1 MPRSGLSFVNKTN
14 WLALKSLAPYLW
26 DFKYRVVVALALLSL
41 AKVANV
47 TVPLVLKDVVDS
59 LAPKDQLL
67 VLPLALLLGYGA
79 LRLCAVLFAELRD
92 VVFVKVTRRAT
103 RRIALKVFRHLHN
116 LSLRFHLERHTGGI
130 SREIERGTRGISTLL
145 TYSLFSIIPV
155 ILEFSFVAA
164 ILLDRFDWRFAAITF
179 SAVFLYLLYTF
190 FVSEWRMNI
199 RREANGWDTR
209 SNSHAVDSLLN
220 YETVKYFNNEEYEAR
235 RYDSFLREYERADVK
250 TETSLGLLNIGQ
262 SVIIAIAVT
271 SLMILTSQG
280 VVAQNLTIGDLVLVN
295 GLLIQLYIPLNF
307 MGMVYRE
314 IKQAFIDMN
323 NMFSLLDTRRDI
335 VDRSD
340 CVPMESSRP
349 SVEFKNVSFSYD
361 GKRHTLSDV
370 SFVIP
375 FGKTVAVVGESGS
388 GKTTLARLLF
398 RLYDV
403 DQGEIRLDGTD
414 IRNYSQASY
423 RKSIG
428 VVPQDTVLF
437 NDTLGFNI
445 RYGNPSC
452 NADDLDRVVCLA
464 QLEKFIQ
471 SLPEGYETTVGER
484 GLKVSGGEKQR
495 ISIARAI
502 LKDPPIMVFD
512 EATSSLD
519 SGSER
524 QIQLALDDVSKNR
537 TTLVIAHR
545 LSTIIHA
552 HEIVVLDEGKV
563 IERGTHNN
571 LLASGGRYAHMWH
584 IQQNNTQ
591 TGY

>member
-1 MPRSGLSFVNKTN
+1 MNKTN

-116 LSLRFHLERHTGGI
+116 LSLRFHLGRHTGGI

-271 SLMILTSQG
+271 SLMILTSKG

-323 NMFSLLDTRRDI
+323 NMFSLLDTRQDV

-403 DQGEIRLDGTD
+403 DQGEIRLDGKD

-452 NADDLDRVVCLA
+452 NEEDLDRVVRLA

-563 IERGTHNN
+563 IERGTHND
-571 LLASGGRYAHMWH
+571 LLESGGRYAHMWH

-591 TGY
+591 TEN

>member
-1 MPRSGLSFVNKTN
+1 MNRTN
-14 WLALKSLAPYLW
+14 WLVLKSLAPYLW
-26 DFKYRVVVALALLSL
+26 DFKYRVVGALVLLTL

-47 TVPLVLKDVVDS
+47 TVPLVLKEVVDS
-59 LAPKDQLL
+59 LTPRDQLL
-67 VLPLALLLGYGA
+67 LLPLALLLTYGA
-79 LRLCAVLFAELRD
+79 LRLFAVLFAELRD

-103 RRIALKVFRHLHN
+103 RRIALKVFRHLHD
-116 LSLRFHLERHTGGI
+116 LSLKFHLQRHTGGI
-130 SREIERGTRGISTLL
+130 SREIERGTRGISILL

-155 ILEFSFVAA
+155 ILEFGFVAA
-164 ILLDRFDWRFAAITF
+164 ILLNRFDWRFAAITF
-179 SAVFLYLLYTF
+179 SAVILYLIYTF

-199 RREANGWDTR
+199 RREANEWDTR
-209 SNSHAVDSLLN
+209 SNSQAVDSLLN

-235 RYDSFLREYERADVK
+235 RYDSFLQEYERADVK

-262 SVIIAIAVT
+262 SVIIAVAVT

-280 VVAQNLTIGDLVLVN
+280 VVSQNFTIGDLVLVN

-323 NMFSLLDTRRDI
+323 NMFALLDTRRDI
-335 VDRSD
+335 IDRPG
-340 CVPMESSRP
+340 CIPMESSAP
-349 SVEFKNVSFSYD
+349 SIEFKNVSFSYD
-361 GKRHTLSDV
+361 GQRETLSDV
-370 SFVIP
+370 TFVIP

-403 DQGEIRLDGTD
+403 DEGRICLDGID
-414 IRNYSQASY
+414 IRSYEQVSY

-428 VVPQDTVLF
+428 VVPQDIVLF

-445 RYGNPSC
+445 RYGDPSC
-452 NADDLDRVVCLA
+452 NQEDLHRVTRLA

-471 SLPEGYETTVGER
+471 SLPEGFETSVGER
-484 GLKVSGGEKQR
+484 GLKLSGGEKQR

-502 LKDPPIMVFD
+502 LKDPAIMVFD

-524 QIQLALDDVSKNR
+524 QIQLALNDVSKNR

-552 HEIVVLDEGKV
+552 HEIIVLDSGKV
-563 IERGTHNN
+563 VENGTHDE
-571 LLASGGRYAHMWH
+571 LLKRAGRYSHMWH
-584 IQQNNTQ
+584 LQQNNTSVD
-591 TGY
+591 

>member
-1 MPRSGLSFVNKTN
+1 MNKTN

-220 YETVKYFNNEEYEAR
+220 YETVK
-235 RYDSFLREYERADVK
+235 
-250 TETSLGLLNIGQ
+250 
-262 SVIIAIAVT
+262 
-271 SLMILTSQG
+271 
-280 VVAQNLTIGDLVLVN
+280 
-295 GLLIQLYIPLNF
+295 
-307 MGMVYRE
+307 
-314 IKQAFIDMN
+314 
-323 NMFSLLDTRRDI
+323 
-335 VDRSD
+335 
-340 CVPMESSRP
+340 
-349 SVEFKNVSFSYD
+349 
-361 GKRHTLSDV
+361 
-370 SFVIP
+370 
-375 FGKTVAVVGESGS
+375 
-388 GKTTLARLLF
+388 
-398 RLYDV
+398 
-403 DQGEIRLDGTD
+403 
-414 IRNYSQASY
+414 
-423 RKSIG
+423 
-428 VVPQDTVLF
+428 
-437 NDTLGFNI
+437 
-445 RYGNPSC
+445 
-452 NADDLDRVVCLA
+452 
-464 QLEKFIQ
+464 
-471 SLPEGYETTVGER
+471 
-484 GLKVSGGEKQR
+484 
-495 ISIARAI
+495 
-502 LKDPPIMVFD
+502 
-512 EATSSLD
+512 
-519 SGSER
+519 
-524 QIQLALDDVSKNR
+524 
-537 TTLVIAHR
+537 
-545 LSTIIHA
+545 
-552 HEIVVLDEGKV
+552 
-563 IERGTHNN
+563 
-571 LLASGGRYAHMWH
+571 
-584 IQQNNTQ
+584 
-591 TGY
+591 

>member
-1 MPRSGLSFVNKTN
+1 VNKTN
-14 WLALKSLAPYLW
+14 WLVLKSLAPYVW
-26 DFKYRVVVALALLSL
+26 DFKYRVVAALVLLTL
-41 AKVANV
+41 AKAANV
-47 TVPLVLKDVVDS
+47 TVPLVLKEVVDS

-67 VLPLALLLGYGA
+67 LLPLALLLGYGA

-103 RRIALKVFRHLHN
+103 RRIALKVFRHLHD

-130 SREIERGTRGISTLL
+130 SREIERGTRGISTIL

-155 ILEFSFVAA
+155 ILEFGFVAA

-179 SAVFLYLLYTF
+179 SAVFLYLVYTF

-235 RYDSFLREYERADVK
+235 RYDSFLQEYERADVK

-280 VVAQNLTIGDLVLVN
+280 VVSQNLTIGDLVLVN

-340 CVPMESSRP
+340 CIPMESPRP

-370 SFVIP
+370 SFTIP

-403 DQGEIRLDGTD
+403 DEGAIHLDGID
-414 IRNYSQASY
+414 IRNYSQVSY

-437 NDTLGFNI
+437 NNTLGFNI
-445 RYGNPSC
+445 RYGDPAC
-452 NADDLDRVVCLA
+452 NSEDLDRVVRLA

-502 LKDPPIMVFD
+502 LKNPPIMVFD

-519 SGSER
+519 SESER
-524 QIQLALDDVSKNR
+524 QIQLALDDVSKDR

-552 HEIVVLDEGKV
+552 HEIVVLNAGKV
-563 IERGTHNN
+563 TERGTHDD
-571 LLASGGRYAHMWH
+571 LLESGGRYAHMWH
-584 IQQNNTQ
+584 MQQNNAQ
-591 TGY
+591 KKY

>member
-1 MPRSGLSFVNKTN
+1 MNKTN
-14 WLALKSLAPYLW
+14 WLVLKSLAPYVW
-26 DFKYRVVVALALLSL
+26 DFKYRVVAALVLLTL
-41 AKVANV
+41 AKAANV
-47 TVPLVLKDVVDS
+47 TVPLVLKEVVDS

-67 VLPLALLLGYGA
+67 LLPLALLLGYGA

-103 RRIALKVFRHLHN
+103 RRIALKVFRHLHD

-130 SREIERGTRGISTLL
+130 SREIERGTRGISTIL

-155 ILEFSFVAA
+155 ILEFGFVAA

-179 SAVFLYLLYTF
+179 SAVFLYLVYTF

-235 RYDSFLREYERADVK
+235 RYDSFLQEYERADVK

-280 VVAQNLTIGDLVLVN
+280 VVSQNLTIGDLVLVN

-340 CVPMESSRP
+340 CIPMESPRP

-370 SFVIP
+370 SFTIP

-403 DQGEIRLDGTD
+403 DEGAIHLDGID
-414 IRNYSQASY
+414 IRNYSQVSY

-437 NDTLGFNI
+437 NNTLGFNI
-445 RYGNPSC
+445 RYGDPAC
-452 NADDLDRVVCLA
+452 NSEDLDRVVRLA

-502 LKDPPIMVFD
+502 LKNPPIMVFD

-519 SGSER
+519 SESER
-524 QIQLALDDVSKNR
+524 QIQLALDDVSKDR

-552 HEIVVLDEGKV
+552 HEIVVLNAGKV
-563 IERGTHNN
+563 IERGTHDD
-571 LLASGGRYAHMWH
+571 LLESEGRYAHMWH
-584 IQQNNTQ
+584 MQQNNAQ
-591 TGY
+591 KKY

>member
-1 MPRSGLSFVNKTN
+1 MNKTN
-14 WLALKSLAPYLW
+14 WLALKSLAPYVW
-26 DFKYRVVVALALLSL
+26 EFKYRVVAALVLLTL

-47 TVPLVLKDVVDS
+47 TVPLVLKEVVDS

-67 VLPLALLLGYGA
+67 LLPLALLLSYGG

-103 RRIALKVFRHLHN
+103 RRIALKVFRHLHD
-116 LSLRFHLERHTGGI
+116 LSLKFHLERHTGGI
-130 SREIERGTRGISTLL
+130 SREIERGTRGISILL

-155 ILEFSFVAA
+155 ILEFGFVAA

-179 SAVFLYLLYTF
+179 SAVFLYLVYTF

-220 YETVKYFNNEEYEAR
+220 YETVKYFNNEEYEAQ
-235 RYDSFLREYERADVK
+235 RYDSFLQEYERADVK

-280 VVAQNLTIGDLVLVN
+280 VVSQNLTIGDLVLVN

-335 VDRSD
+335 VDRAD
-340 CVPMESSRP
+340 CIPMKSSTP
-349 SVEFKNVSFSYD
+349 TIQFKNVSFSYD
-361 GKRHTLSDV
+361 GKRETLSDV
-370 SFVIP
+370 SFFIP

-403 DQGEIRLDGTD
+403 DEGGIILDGVD
-414 IRNYSQASY
+414 VRHYSQTSY
-423 RKSIG
+423 RKSVG

-445 RYGNPSC
+445 RYGDPSC
-452 NADDLDRVVCLA
+452 KDEDLDRVVRLA

-471 SLPEGYETTVGER
+471 SLPEGYGTTVGER

-502 LKDPPIMVFD
+502 LKDPPIMIFD

-552 HEIVVLDEGKV
+552 HEIIVLDSGKIV
-563 IERGTHNN
+563 EQGTHDQ
-571 LLASGGRYAHMWH
+571 LLEREGRYSRMWNL
-584 IQQNNTQ
+584 QQNNA
-591 TGY
+591 

>member
-1 MPRSGLSFVNKTN
+1 MNKTN

-79 LRLCAVLFAELRD
+79 LRFCAVLFAELRD

-323 NMFSLLDTRRDI
+323 NMFSLLDTRQDV

-403 DQGEIRLDGTD
+403 DQGEIRLDGKD

-452 NADDLDRVVCLA
+452 SEEDLDRVVRLA

-563 IERGTHNN
+563 IERGTHND
-571 LLASGGRYAHMWH
+571 LLESGGRYAQMWH

>member
-1 MPRSGLSFVNKTN
+1 MNKTN

-271 SLMILTSQG
+271 SLMILTSKG

-452 NADDLDRVVCLA
+452 NEEDLDRVVRLA

-563 IERGTHNN
+563 IERGTHND
-571 LLASGGRYAHMWH
+571 LIESGGRYAHMWH

-591 TGY
+591 TEN

>member
-1 MPRSGLSFVNKTN
+1 MNKTN

-591 TGY
+591 TEY

>member
-1 MPRSGLSFVNKTN
+1 MNKTN

-26 DFKYRVVVALALLSL
+26 DFKYRVVVALVLLSL

-563 IERGTHNN
+563 IERGTHND
-571 LLASGGRYAHMWH
+571 LLESGGRYAQMWH

>member
-1 MPRSGLSFVNKTN
+1 MNKTN
-14 WLALKSLAPYLW
+14 WLALKSLAPYVW
-26 DFKYRVVVALALLSL
+26 DFKYRVVAALVLLTL

-47 TVPLVLKDVVDS
+47 TVPLVLKEVVDS

-67 VLPLALLLGYGA
+67 LLPLALLLGYGA

-103 RRIALKVFRHLHN
+103 RRIALKVFRHLHD

-130 SREIERGTRGISTLL
+130 SREIERGTRGISTIL

-155 ILEFSFVAA
+155 ILEFGFVAA

-179 SAVFLYLLYTF
+179 SAVFLYLVYTF

-235 RYDSFLREYERADVK
+235 RYDSFLQEYERADVK

-280 VVAQNLTIGDLVLVN
+280 VVSQNLTIGDLVLVN

-340 CVPMESSRP
+340 CIPMESPRP

-370 SFVIP
+370 SFTIP

-403 DQGEIRLDGTD
+403 DEGAIHLDGID
-414 IRNYSQASY
+414 IRNYSQVSY

-437 NDTLGFNI
+437 NNTLGFNI
-445 RYGNPSC
+445 RYGDPAC
-452 NADDLDRVVCLA
+452 NSEDLDRVVRLA

-502 LKDPPIMVFD
+502 LKNPPIMVFD

-524 QIQLALDDVSKNR
+524 QIQLALDDVSKDR

-552 HEIVVLDEGKV
+552 HEIVVLDAGKV
-563 IERGTHNN
+563 IERGTHED
-571 LLASGGRYAHMWH
+571 LLESGGRYAHMWH
-584 IQQNNTQ
+584 MQQNNAQ
-591 TGY
+591 KKY

>member
-1 MPRSGLSFVNKTN
+1 MNKTN
-14 WLALKSLAPYLW
+14 WLVLKSLAPYVW
-26 DFKYRVVVALALLSL
+26 DFKYRVVAALVLLTL
-41 AKVANV
+41 AKAANV
-47 TVPLVLKDVVDS
+47 TVPLVLKEVVDS

-67 VLPLALLLGYGA
+67 LLPLALLLGYGA

-103 RRIALKVFRHLHN
+103 RRIALKVFRHLHD

-130 SREIERGTRGISTLL
+130 SREIERGTRGISTIL

-155 ILEFSFVAA
+155 ILEFGFVAA

-179 SAVFLYLLYTF
+179 SAVFLYLVYTF

-235 RYDSFLREYERADVK
+235 RYDSFLQEYERADVK

-280 VVAQNLTIGDLVLVN
+280 VVSQNLTIGDLVLVN

-340 CVPMESSRP
+340 CIPMESPRP

-370 SFVIP
+370 SFTIP

-403 DQGEIRLDGTD
+403 DEGAIHLDGID
-414 IRNYSQASY
+414 IRNYSQVSY

-437 NDTLGFNI
+437 NNTLGFNI
-445 RYGNPSC
+445 RYGDPAC
-452 NADDLDRVVCLA
+452 NSEDLDRVVRLA

-502 LKDPPIMVFD
+502 LKNPPIMVFD

-519 SGSER
+519 SESER
-524 QIQLALDDVSKNR
+524 QIQLALDDVSKDR

-552 HEIVVLDEGKV
+552 HEIVVLNAGKV
-563 IERGTHNN
+563 TERGTHDD
-571 LLASGGRYAHMWH
+571 LLESGGRYAHMWH
-584 IQQNNTQ
+584 MQQNNAQ
-591 TGY
+591 KKY

>member
-1 MPRSGLSFVNKTN
+1 MNKTN

-26 DFKYRVVVALALLSL
+26 DFKYRVVVALVLLSL

-323 NMFSLLDTRRDI
+323 NMFSLLDMRRDI

-563 IERGTHNN
+563 IERGTHND
-571 LLASGGRYAHMWH
+571 LLESGRRYAQMWH

-591 TGY
+591 TEY

>member
-1 MPRSGLSFVNKTN
+1 VNKTS

-79 LRLCAVLFAELRD
+79 LRFCAVLFAELRD

-271 SLMILTSQG
+271 SLMILTSKG

-323 NMFSLLDTRRDI
+323 NMFSLLDTRQDVI
-335 VDRSD
+335 DRSD

-403 DQGEIRLDGTD
+403 DQGEIRLDGKD

-452 NADDLDRVVCLA
+452 NEEDLDRVVRLA

-563 IERGTHNN
+563 IERGTHND
-571 LLASGGRYAHMWH
+571 LLESGGRYAHMWH

-591 TGY
+591 TEN

>member
-1 MPRSGLSFVNKTN
+1 VNKTS

-116 LSLRFHLERHTGGI
+116 LSLRFHLGRHTGGI

-271 SLMILTSQG
+271 SLMILTSKG

-323 NMFSLLDTRRDI
+323 NMFSLLDTRQDV

-403 DQGEIRLDGTD
+403 DQGEIRLDGKD

-452 NADDLDRVVCLA
+452 NEEDLDRVVRLA

-563 IERGTHNN
+563 IERGTHND
-571 LLASGGRYAHMWH
+571 LLESGGRYAHMWH

-591 TGY
+591 TEN

>member
-1 MPRSGLSFVNKTN
+1 VNKTN
-14 WLALKSLAPYLW
+14 WLVLKSLAPYVW
-26 DFKYRVVVALALLSL
+26 DFKYRVVAALVLLTL
-41 AKVANV
+41 AKAANV
-47 TVPLVLKDVVDS
+47 TVPLVLKEVVDS

-67 VLPLALLLGYGA
+67 LLPLALLLGYGV

-103 RRIALKVFRHLHN
+103 RRIALKVFRHLHD

-130 SREIERGTRGISTLL
+130 SREIERGTRGISTIL

-155 ILEFSFVAA
+155 ILEFGFVAA

-179 SAVFLYLLYTF
+179 SAVFLYLVYTF

-235 RYDSFLREYERADVK
+235 RYDSFLQEYERADVK

-280 VVAQNLTIGDLVLVN
+280 VVSQNLTIGDLVLVN

-340 CVPMESSRP
+340 CIPMESPRP

-370 SFVIP
+370 SFTIP

-403 DQGEIRLDGTD
+403 DEGAIHLDGID
-414 IRNYSQASY
+414 IRNYSQVSY

-437 NDTLGFNI
+437 NNTLGFNI
-445 RYGNPSC
+445 RYGDPAC
-452 NADDLDRVVCLA
+452 NSEDLDRVVRLA

-502 LKDPPIMVFD
+502 LKNPPIMVFD

-519 SGSER
+519 SESER
-524 QIQLALDDVSKNR
+524 QIQLALDDVSKDR

-552 HEIVVLDEGKV
+552 HEIVVLNAGKV
-563 IERGTHNN
+563 TERGTHDD
-571 LLASGGRYAHMWH
+571 LLESGGRYAHMWH
-584 IQQNNTQ
+584 MQQNNAQ
-591 TGY
+591 KKY

>member
-1 MPRSGLSFVNKTN
+1 MNKTS

-79 LRLCAVLFAELRD
+79 LRFCAVLFAELRD

-271 SLMILTSQG
+271 SLMILTSKG

-323 NMFSLLDTRRDI
+323 NMFSLLDTRQDVI
-335 VDRSD
+335 DRSD

-403 DQGEIRLDGTD
+403 DQGEIRLDGKD

-452 NADDLDRVVCLA
+452 NEEDLDRVVRLA
-464 QLEKFIQ
+464 QLERFIQ

-563 IERGTHNN
+563 IERGTHND
-571 LLASGGRYAHMWH
+571 LLESGGRYAHMWH

-591 TGY
+591 TEN

>member
-1 MPRSGLSFVNKTN
+1 VNKTN
-14 WLALKSLAPYLW
+14 WLVLKSLAPYVW
-26 DFKYRVVVALALLSL
+26 DFKYRVVAALVLLTL
-41 AKVANV
+41 AKAANV
-47 TVPLVLKDVVDS
+47 TVPLVLKEVVDS

-67 VLPLALLLGYGA
+67 LLPLALLLGYGA

-103 RRIALKVFRHLHN
+103 RRIALKVFRHLHD

-130 SREIERGTRGISTLL
+130 SREIERGTRGISTIL

-155 ILEFSFVAA
+155 ILEFGFVAA

-179 SAVFLYLLYTF
+179 SAVFLYLAYTF

-235 RYDSFLREYERADVK
+235 RYDSFLQEYERADVK

-280 VVAQNLTIGDLVLVN
+280 VVSQNLTIGDLVLVN

-340 CVPMESSRP
+340 CIPMESPRP

-370 SFVIP
+370 SFTIP

-403 DQGEIRLDGTD
+403 DEGAIHLDGID
-414 IRNYSQASY
+414 IRNYSQVSY

-437 NDTLGFNI
+437 NNTLGFNI
-445 RYGNPSC
+445 RYGDPAC
-452 NADDLDRVVCLA
+452 NSEDLDRVVRLA

-502 LKDPPIMVFD
+502 LKNPPIMVFD

-519 SGSER
+519 SESER
-524 QIQLALDDVSKNR
+524 QIQLALDDVSKDR

-552 HEIVVLDEGKV
+552 HEIVVLNAGKV
-563 IERGTHNN
+563 TERGTHDD
-571 LLASGGRYAHMWH
+571 LLESGGRYAHMWH
-584 IQQNNTQ
+584 MQQNNAQ
-591 TGY
+591 KKY

>member
-1 MPRSGLSFVNKTN
+1 VNKTN

-403 DQGEIRLDGTD
+403 DQGEIRLDGMD

-563 IERGTHNN
+563 IERGTHND
-571 LLASGGRYAHMWH
+571 LLESGGRYAQMWH

>member
-1 MPRSGLSFVNKTN
+1 MNKTS

-79 LRLCAVLFAELRD
+79 LRFCAVLFAELRD

-271 SLMILTSQG
+271 SLMILTSKG

-323 NMFSLLDTRRDI
+323 NMFSLLDTRQDVI
-335 VDRSD
+335 DRSD

-403 DQGEIRLDGTD
+403 DQGEIRLDGKD

-452 NADDLDRVVCLA
+452 NEEDLDRVVRLA

-563 IERGTHNN
+563 IERGTHND
-571 LLASGGRYAHMWH
+571 LLESGGRYAHMWH

-591 TGY
+591 TEN

>member
-1 MPRSGLSFVNKTN
+1 MNKTN
-14 WLALKSLAPYLW
+14 WLVLKSLAPYVW
-26 DFKYRVVVALALLSL
+26 DFKYRVVAALVLLTL
-41 AKVANV
+41 AKAANV
-47 TVPLVLKDVVDS
+47 TVPLVLKEVVDS
-59 LAPKDQLL
+59 LTPKDQLL
-67 VLPLALLLGYGA
+67 LLPLALLLGYGA

-103 RRIALKVFRHLHN
+103 RRIALKVFRHLHD

-130 SREIERGTRGISTLL
+130 SREIERGTRGISTIL

-155 ILEFSFVAA
+155 ILEFGFVAA

-179 SAVFLYLLYTF
+179 SAVFLYLIYTF

-235 RYDSFLREYERADVK
+235 RYDSFLQEYERADVK

-280 VVAQNLTIGDLVLVN
+280 VVSQNLTIGDLVLVN

-340 CVPMESSRP
+340 CIPMESPRP

-370 SFVIP
+370 SFTIP

-403 DQGEIRLDGTD
+403 DEGAIHLDGID
-414 IRNYSQASY
+414 IRNYSQVSY

-437 NDTLGFNI
+437 NNTLGFNI
-445 RYGNPSC
+445 RYGDPAC
-452 NADDLDRVVCLA
+452 NSEDLDRVVRLA
-464 QLEKFIQ
+464 QLETFIQ

-502 LKDPPIMVFD
+502 LKNPPIMVFD

-519 SGSER
+519 SESER
-524 QIQLALDDVSKNR
+524 QIQLALDDVSKDR

-552 HEIVVLDEGKV
+552 HEIVVLNAGKV
-563 IERGTHNN
+563 TERGTHDD
-571 LLASGGRYAHMWH
+571 LLESGGRYAHMWH
-584 IQQNNTQ
+584 MQQNNAQ
-591 TGY
+591 KKY

>member
-1 MPRSGLSFVNKTN
+1 VNKTN
-14 WLALKSLAPYLW
+14 WLVLKSLAPYVW
-26 DFKYRVVVALALLSL
+26 DFKYRVVAALVLLTL
-41 AKVANV
+41 AKAANV
-47 TVPLVLKDVVDS
+47 TVPLVLKEVVDS

-67 VLPLALLLGYGA
+67 LLPLALLLGYGA

-103 RRIALKVFRHLHN
+103 RRIALKVFRHLHD

-130 SREIERGTRGISTLL
+130 SREIERGTRGISTIL

-155 ILEFSFVAA
+155 ILEFGFVAA

-179 SAVFLYLLYTF
+179 SAVFLYLVYTF

-235 RYDSFLREYERADVK
+235 RYDSFLQEYERADVK

-280 VVAQNLTIGDLVLVN
+280 VVSQNLTIGDLVLVN

-340 CVPMESSRP
+340 CIPMESPRP

-370 SFVIP
+370 SFTIP

-403 DQGEIRLDGTD
+403 DEGAIHLDGID
-414 IRNYSQASY
+414 IRNYSQVSY

-437 NDTLGFNI
+437 NNTLGFNI
-445 RYGNPSC
+445 RYGDPAC
-452 NADDLDRVVCLA
+452 NSEDLDRVVRLA

-502 LKDPPIMVFD
+502 LKNPPIMVFD

-524 QIQLALDDVSKNR
+524 QIQLALDDVSKDR

-552 HEIVVLDEGKV
+552 HEIVVLNAGKV
-563 IERGTHNN
+563 TERGTHDD
-571 LLASGGRYAHMWH
+571 LLESGGRYAHMWH
-584 IQQNNTQ
+584 MQQNNAQ
-591 TGY
+591 KKY

>member
-1 MPRSGLSFVNKTN
+1 MNKTN

-271 SLMILTSQG
+271 SLMILTSKG

-323 NMFSLLDTRRDI
+323 NMFSLLDTRQDV

-403 DQGEIRLDGTD
+403 DQGEIRLDGKD

-452 NADDLDRVVCLA
+452 NEEDLDRVVRLA

-563 IERGTHNN
+563 IERGTHND
-571 LLASGGRYAHMWH
+571 LLESGGRYAHMWH

-591 TGY
+591 TEN

>member
-1 MPRSGLSFVNKTN
+1 MNKTN
-14 WLALKSLAPYLW
+14 WLVLKSLAPYVW
-26 DFKYRVVVALALLSL
+26 DFKYRVVAALVLLTL
-41 AKVANV
+41 AKAANV
-47 TVPLVLKDVVDS
+47 TVPLVLKEVVDS

-67 VLPLALLLGYGA
+67 LLPLALLLGYGA

-103 RRIALKVFRHLHN
+103 RRIALKVFRHLHD

-155 ILEFSFVAA
+155 ILEFGFVAA

-179 SAVFLYLLYTF
+179 SAVFVYLVYTF

-235 RYDSFLREYERADVK
+235 RYDSFLQEYERADVK

-280 VVAQNLTIGDLVLVN
+280 VVSQNLTIGDLVLVN

-340 CVPMESSRP
+340 CIPMESPRP

-370 SFVIP
+370 SFTIP

-403 DQGEIRLDGTD
+403 DEGAIHLDGID
-414 IRNYSQASY
+414 IRNYSQVSY

-428 VVPQDTVLF
+428 VVPQDTILF
-437 NDTLGFNI
+437 NNTLGFNI
-445 RYGNPSC
+445 RYGDPAC
-452 NADDLDRVVCLA
+452 NSEDLDRVVRLA

-502 LKDPPIMVFD
+502 LKNPPIMVFD

-524 QIQLALDDVSKNR
+524 QIQLALDDVSKDR

-552 HEIVVLDEGKV
+552 HEIVVLNAGKV
-563 IERGTHNN
+563 IERGTHDD
-571 LLASGGRYAHMWH
+571 LLESEGQYAYMWYM
-584 IQQNNTQ
+584 QQNNAQ
-591 TGY
+591 KKY

>member
-1 MPRSGLSFVNKTN
+1 MNKTN

-79 LRLCAVLFAELRD
+79 LRFCAVLFAELRD

-130 SREIERGTRGISTLL
+130 SREIERGTRGVSTLL

-323 NMFSLLDTRRDI
+323 NMFSLLDTRQDV

-403 DQGEIRLDGTD
+403 DQGEIRLDGKD

-452 NADDLDRVVCLA
+452 NEEDLDRVVRLA

-563 IERGTHNN
+563 IERGTHND
-571 LLASGGRYAHMWH
+571 LLESGGRYAHMWH

-591 TGY
+591 TEN

>member
-1 MPRSGLSFVNKTN
+1 VNKTN

-116 LSLRFHLERHTGGI
+116 LSLRFHLGRHTGGI

-323 NMFSLLDTRRDI
+323 NMFSLLDTRQDV

-403 DQGEIRLDGTD
+403 DQGEIRLDGKD

-452 NADDLDRVVCLA
+452 NEEDLDRVVRLA

-563 IERGTHNN
+563 IERGTHND
-571 LLASGGRYAHMWH
+571 LLESGGRYAHMWH

-591 TGY
+591 TEN

>member
-1 MPRSGLSFVNKTN
+1 MNKTN

-79 LRLCAVLFAELRD
+79 LRFCAVLFAELRD

-271 SLMILTSQG
+271 SLMILTSKG

-323 NMFSLLDTRRDI
+323 NMFSLLDTRQDV

-403 DQGEIRLDGTD
+403 DQGEIRLDGKD

-452 NADDLDRVVCLA
+452 SEEDLDRVVRLA

-563 IERGTHNN
+563 IERGTHND
-571 LLASGGRYAHMWH
+571 LLESGGRYAQMWH

>member
-1 MPRSGLSFVNKTN
+1 MNKTN

-79 LRLCAVLFAELRD
+79 LRFCAVLFAELRD

-116 LSLRFHLERHTGGI
+116 LSLRFHLGRHTGGI

-271 SLMILTSQG
+271 SLMILTSKG

-323 NMFSLLDTRRDI
+323 NMFSLLDTRQDV

-403 DQGEIRLDGTD
+403 DQGEIRLDGKD

-452 NADDLDRVVCLA
+452 NEEDLDRVVRLA

-563 IERGTHNN
+563 IERGTHND
-571 LLASGGRYAHMWH
+571 LLESGGRYAHMWH

-591 TGY
+591 TEN

>member
-1 MPRSGLSFVNKTN
+1 MNKTS

-79 LRLCAVLFAELRD
+79 LRFCAVLFAELRD

-452 NADDLDRVVCLA
+452 NEEDLDRVVRLA

-563 IERGTHNN
+563 IERGTHND
-571 LLASGGRYAHMWH
+571 LLESGGRYAQMWH

-591 TGY
+591 TGC

>member
-1 MPRSGLSFVNKTN
+1 MNKTN
-14 WLALKSLAPYLW
+14 WLVLKSLAPYVW
-26 DFKYRVVVALALLSL
+26 DFKYRVVAALVLLTL
-41 AKVANV
+41 AKAANV
-47 TVPLVLKDVVDS
+47 TVPLVLKEVVDS

-67 VLPLALLLGYGA
+67 LLPLALLLGYGA

-103 RRIALKVFRHLHN
+103 RRIALKVFRHLHD

-130 SREIERGTRGISTLL
+130 SREIERGTRGISTIL

-155 ILEFSFVAA
+155 ILEFGFVAA

-179 SAVFLYLLYTF
+179 SAVFLYLVYTF

-235 RYDSFLREYERADVK
+235 RYDSFLQEYERADVK

-280 VVAQNLTIGDLVLVN
+280 VVSQNLTIGDLVLVN

-340 CVPMESSRP
+340 CIPMESPRP

-370 SFVIP
+370 NFTIP

-403 DQGEIRLDGTD
+403 DEGAIHLDGID
-414 IRNYSQASY
+414 IRNYSQVSY

-437 NDTLGFNI
+437 NNTLGFNI
-445 RYGNPSC
+445 RYGDPAC
-452 NADDLDRVVCLA
+452 NSEDLDRVVRLA

-502 LKDPPIMVFD
+502 LKNPPIMVFD

-519 SGSER
+519 SESER
-524 QIQLALDDVSKNR
+524 QIQLALDDVSKDR

-552 HEIVVLDEGKV
+552 HEIVVLNAGKV
-563 IERGTHNN
+563 TERGTHDD
-571 LLASGGRYAHMWH
+571 LLESGGRYAHMWH
-584 IQQNNTQ
+584 MQQNNAQ
-591 TGY
+591 KKY

>member
-1 MPRSGLSFVNKTN
+1 VNKTN

-26 DFKYRVVVALALLSL
+26 DFKYRVVVALVLLSL

-563 IERGTHNN
+563 IERGTHND
-571 LLASGGRYAHMWH
+571 LLESGGRYAQMWH